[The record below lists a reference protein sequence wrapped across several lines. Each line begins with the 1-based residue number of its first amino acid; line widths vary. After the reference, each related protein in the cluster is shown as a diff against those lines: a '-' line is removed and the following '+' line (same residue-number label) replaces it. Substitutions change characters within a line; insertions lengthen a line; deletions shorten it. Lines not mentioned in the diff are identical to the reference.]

1 MSNIVQL
8 HPNSLTLEDVAYEL
22 GTRPLPFMRREW
34 QEWLEISRVS
44 ADMLELVLQDTLKAP
59 RPSWAYFRA
68 IVQRCIRE
76 GATTFDKYKQ
86 RSAAHRKVTR
96 RDKSLDDLL
105 WDDLITD
112 LRIAEM
118 R

>member
-8 HPNSLTLEDVAYEL
+8 RPNSLTLEEVAFEL

-44 ADMLELVLQDTLKAP
+44 VDMLELVLQDTLKAP

-76 GATTFDKYKQ
+76 GALTFDAYTH
-86 RSAAHRKVTR
+86 RSATFYSRHRSDESILR
-96 RDKSLDDLL
+96 E
-105 WDDLITD
+105 LIG
-112 LRIAEM
+112 
-118 R
+118 